1 MPRFSRGYFTTHVW
15 RACSNVPNSGRNG
28 HISACSRDK
37 PPICAREAA
46 YLTVGRSGLETS

>member
-15 RACSNVPNSGRNG
+15 RACSNVPDSGRNG